1 MIDCHFHYDTTI
13 LTCEGLLASME
24 ESGVGKVALIPS
36 LIPPFRLPAYAKY
49 LLPLVRKGIH
59 RRGGLLR
66 RIVTGVYKNSV
77 RKDGQVDL
85 LGKRYPVIADPS
97 NDDVQRAL
105 EAEPEKLVG
114 YVFVNPAGSIDPVRE
129 IESRM
134 GMQGW
139 IGVKAH
145 PFWHDYPVKELCDC
159 AALCEEKA
167 WVMLLHLGMN
177 EMGDFKV
184 LPENFPRLKIIYA
197 HTGIPYAQSICEY
210 ARSKENVYVDI
221 SSSAYVDLRAAEQ
234 AIRLAGPEKCLFGTD
249 GPYFHVAD
257 DRFDFDYFKRRFAP
271 LSLSDSEREKIDGEN
286 FTALIQ
292 DI

>member
-1 MIDCHFHYDTTI
+1 
-13 LTCEGLLASME
+13 
-24 ESGVGKVALIPS
+24 
-36 LIPPFRLPAYAKY
+36 
-49 LLPLVRKGIH
+49 
-59 RRGGLLR
+59 
-66 RIVTGVYKNSV
+66 
-77 RKDGQVDL
+77 
-85 LGKRYPVIADPS
+85 
-97 NDDVQRAL
+97 
-105 EAEPEKLVG
+105 
-114 YVFVNPAGSIDPVRE
+114 
-129 IESRM
+129 
-134 GMQGW
+134 
-139 IGVKAH
+139 
-145 PFWHDYPVKELCDC
+145 
-159 AALCEEKA
+159 
-167 WVMLLHLGMN
+167 ML
-177 EMGDFKV
+177 KV

-271 LSLSDSEREKIDGEN
+271 LSPSDSEREKIDGEN